1 MEKKEIVDQ
10 LNNFASW
17 ITVSNKKF
25 IIKAVLNC
33 VEKNEKIINL
43 LEGIYKGDNDNSFKL
58 NIHGILLLTDKRII
72 FISGE
77 NTFRDKLILKLD
89 EVFSIDQEK
98 SFAFITMFIRY
109 NKKVFSF
116 DSVNK
121 EENVNKFINDFIV
134 LSNIKEMDRDQIIIE
149 ESPHKINKK
158 SDSENFNFLFSE
170 AVKINNSLKEII
182 TDYGL
187 IKDLIIDDLCILTK
201 LSLTNDCI
209 LDEEKFFAVSVLMP
223 LIDDNF
229 AKTAQN
235 APADILKNWDKIN
248 PKLEKIGENFES
260 ISLLSVETIRQ
271 FDEKELKLNYDKI
284 RSVYYN
290 YSQCIIKADGSINPQ
305 EESRLKK
312 IFEIIYREKVKKEQN
327 EKIKE
332 VKKEEAKKEKLVEK
346 AEVKEITLDE
356 VMKDIDK
363 LIGMKKIKDQIK
375 TLINLIKVQKAR
387 EERKLP
393 VTRVSLHSVFYGP
406 PGTGKTTIARL
417 LGKVFKCL
425 GILTQGQIIETDRAG
440 LVAGYVGQ
448 TAIKTDELLNKA
460 LDGILFIDEA
470 YALKPKESTNDFGQE
485 AINIILKRMEDYR
498 DRLIVITAG
507 YPDEMKV
514 FIESNPGLKSRFN
527 RYFYF
532 DHYTPKELFEIFKIL
547 CDNSQFKLENNAK
560 NKLIRLFQLLYDNRD
575 RTFGNGRLVRNLYE
589 RILEKQANR
598 IAGITPL
605 SEEILNTLN
614 ENDILN
620 VDEI

>member
-1 MEKKEIVDQ
+1 
-10 LNNFASW
+10 
-17 ITVSNKKF
+17 
-25 IIKAVLNC
+25 
-33 VEKNEKIINL
+33 
-43 LEGIYKGDNDNSFKL
+43 
-58 NIHGILLLTDKRII
+58 
-72 FISGE
+72 
-77 NTFRDKLILKLD
+77 
-89 EVFSIDQEK
+89 
-98 SFAFITMFIRY
+98 
-109 NKKVFSF
+109 
-116 DSVNK
+116 
-121 EENVNKFINDFIV
+121 
-134 LSNIKEMDRDQIIIE
+134 
-149 ESPHKINKK
+149 
-158 SDSENFNFLFSE
+158 
-170 AVKINNSLKEII
+170 
-182 TDYGL
+182 
-187 IKDLIIDDLCILTK
+187 
-201 LSLTNDCI
+201 
-209 LDEEKFFAVSVLMP
+209 MP